1 MKKEHKPSYSFKEE
15 VEEMIKK
22 STASNTQREKLV
34 QLYVENNFNKLLP
47 SFINAFPEF
56 DSYRFCEAFAKKHQL
71 LQNSN
76 SDVVKETINA
86 IMHMAESALVPRQK
100 K

>member
-1 MKKEHKPSYSFKEE
+1 MKKENNTTSSFKEE
-15 VEEMIKK
+15 VVEMIKK

-47 SFINAFPEF
+47 CFINAFPEF
-56 DSYRFCEAFAKKHQL
+56 DSYRFCEEFAKKHQL

-86 IMHMAESALVPRQK
+86 IMHMAEAMLVHTQK